1 MADNGLDK
9 FITGLLAG
17 ALVGT
22 AIGMLM
28 APKTGNES
36 RQIVRERAGEYLGT
50 ARERGREYL
59 GTAREQAGGY
69 IDSARERVRS
79 VRRQN
84 GGPGELEEDAIPPQ
98 VVEGD

>member
-28 APKTGNES
+28 APKPGTES

-69 IDSARERVRS
+69 IDSARERVRN
-79 VRRQN
+79 VRRRN
-84 GGPGELEEDAIPPQ
+84 GPGELEEDNLPPQ
-98 VVEGD
+98 VIEVE

>member
-1 MADNGLDK
+1 MADNGMDK

-22 AIGMLM
+22 AIGVLM
-28 APKTGNES
+28 APKPGSET
-36 RQIVRERAGEYLGT
+36 RQIVRERGREYLGT

-79 VRRQN
+79 IRRHN
-84 GGPGELEEDAIPPQ
+84 GPGEIDEDAIPTQ
-98 VVEGD
+98 VIEAE

>member
-1 MADNGLDK
+1 MADNGMDK

-22 AIGMLM
+22 AIGVLM
-28 APKTGNES
+28 APKPGSET
-36 RQIVRERAGEYLGT
+36 RQIVRERGREYLGT

-79 VRRQN
+79 IRRHN
-84 GGPGELEEDAIPPQ
+84 GPGEIDEDAIPTQ
-98 VVEGD
+98 VIESE